1 MLRGLRAGGASIVVV
16 SSDLDE
22 LFNLAD
28 RILVMRG
35 GEFVGEYA
43 PAFNMQTHRR
53 SDDRGGTMRRWLDG
67 ALHSIVPIVVAFVL
81 GFILFAATGYD
92 VAEVADGLWQGAAAA
107 PGSLEQSLRWALP
120 LAVVSLGIIIT
131 LRTGEFNIGA
141 QGQILLGGLG
151 AVAVA
156 LLLPESPPLIVI
168 PLAIV
173 CGIIAGALWSAIA
186 GALKVWFNSDEVINT
201 LMLNFIAVLLIQWV
215 TTGPFQRRFD
225 ARRECLDAT
234 D

>member
-1 MLRGLRAGGASIVVV
+1 
-16 SSDLDE
+16 
-22 LFNLAD
+22 
-28 RILVMRG
+28 
-35 GEFVGEYA
+35 
-43 PAFNMQTHRR
+43 
-53 SDDRGGTMRRWLDG
+53 MRRWLDG
-67 ALHSIVPIVVAFVL
+67 ALHSIVPIVVAFTL

-156 LLLPESPPLIVI
+156 LLLPEVPPIVVI

-173 CGIIAGALWSAIA
+173 CGIIGGALWSAIA

-215 TTGPFQRRFD
+215 TTGPFKDDSTRGENASTPRIDLSVSFVRWQGGV
-225 ARRECLDAT
+225 ARVDRDCHHCGGSRLDHH
-234 D
+234 